1 MYSTACHRQKHQT
14 KRNPQ
19 QATQNQPTEE
29 EGGGK
34 KLKLP
39 YLEIVWKKLIKYELQ
54 EKCQM
59 MAVQAK
65 GFNTFVTNT

>member
-39 YLEIVWKKLIKYELQ
+39 YLEIV
-54 EKCQM
+54 
-59 MAVQAK
+59 
-65 GFNTFVTNT
+65 